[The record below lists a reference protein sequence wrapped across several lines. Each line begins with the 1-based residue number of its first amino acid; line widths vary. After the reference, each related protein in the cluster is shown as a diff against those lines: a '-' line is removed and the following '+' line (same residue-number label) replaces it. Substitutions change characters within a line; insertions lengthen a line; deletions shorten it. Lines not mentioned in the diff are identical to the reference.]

1 MTKDDKEIAQRLM
14 DRADKILASVD
25 EAYIISQRG
34 HRPRLM
40 PMYRPEEITLGKILG
55 TGGFGIVSEIAK
67 FTLDPEESDAQD
79 KVANEILGDNFDAN
93 TNECV
98 SKTVSNPEEMTDGY
112 HVHYDVRKARKWME
126 KKCQRNGVSRYAL
139 KRLHDHL
146 SDVERARGTIDL
158 AVEAKYLSV
167 VWHPNISK
175 FCQTRT
181 FIAPQQIEPEINVL
195 KIIVPIS
202 LATPQSKC
210 EAWPKGAFWTKTFS
224 LFWIACTAR

>member
-1 MTKDDKEIAQRLM
+1 MTKDDAAIAQRLL

-40 PMYRPEEITLGKILG
+40 PMYRHEEITLGKVLG
-55 TGGFGIVSEIAK
+55 KGGFGIVSEITK
-67 FTLDPEESDAQD
+67 FTLDPEESDAQE
-79 KVANEILGDNFDAN
+79 KVANEILGDDFDAH

-146 SDVERARGTIDL
+146 SEVERARGMIDL

-175 FCQTRT
+175 FSSYEHTQGWTGNRNNLYSI
-181 FIAPQQIEPEINVL
+181 FAA
-195 KIIVPIS
+195 PIS
-202 LATPQSKC
+202 LVVLQSNC
-210 EAWPKGAFWTKTFS
+210 EAWPKEAFWTRTFS
-224 LFWIACTAR
+224 LYWIACTER